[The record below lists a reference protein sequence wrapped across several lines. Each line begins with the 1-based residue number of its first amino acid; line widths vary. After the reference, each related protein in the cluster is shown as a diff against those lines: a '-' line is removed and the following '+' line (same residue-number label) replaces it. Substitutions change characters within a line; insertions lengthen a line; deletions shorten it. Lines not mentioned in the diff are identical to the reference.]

1 MWSAYLWDSSQKGA
15 EKEEDV
21 ASAAPEPVGA
31 TPREPATILGVR
43 NKKRIEE
50 LRRPKGGAEGN

>member
-1 MWSAYLWDSSQKGA
+1 MRSGYLWDWSQKGA
-15 EKEEDV
+15 QKGED
-21 ASAAPEPVGA
+21 AAAAAPEPVGV